1 MRAPPP
7 TVPSPDPAA
16 ALGALGRRVRALR
29 KARALTIEAAAGAAG
44 MSSRFLADVEAGRGN
59 LSVVR
64 LLGLARALGVPP
76 ARLLEGE
83 GPRRVALL
91 GLRGAGK
98 STVGRLLAQRLG
110 VEFEELDALVEE
122 AAGLPLSELFA
133 VHGEA
138 YYRRVERECL
148 LRLLRGPGGFVVA
161 AGGGVVTDPETYA
174 LLAQGCTTVWLKARP
189 EEHMARVAAQGDLRP
204 MARRSDAMTE
214 LEGILARRAPLYARA
229 DHAVDTSGAPPAKV
243 ADRVLAALA

>member
-1 MRAPPP
+1 MPANR
-7 TVPSPDPAA
+7 PDPAA
-16 ALGALGRRVRALR
+16 ALLSGLGRRVRALR
-29 KARALTIEAAAGAAG
+29 KGRGMTIEGAAEAAG

-64 LLGLARALGVPP
+64 LLGLARALCVPA
-76 ARLLEGE
+76 ARLLEGD
-83 GPRRVALL
+83 GPKRVALL

-98 STVGRLLAQRLG
+98 STVGRLLAQRLS
-110 VEFEELDALVEE
+110 VPFEELDALVEE
-122 AAGLPLSELFA
+122 AAGLPLAELFA

-148 LRLLRGPGGFVVA
+148 LRLLRGADGFVLA

-174 LLAQGCTTVWLKARP
+174 LLSQGCTTVWLKARP

-204 MARRSDAMTE
+204 MARSSDAMTE
-214 LEGILARRAPLYARA
+214 LKGILAERAPLYARA
-229 DHAVDTSGAPPAKV
+229 DHAVETSGTAPAKV
-243 ADRVLAALA
+243 ADRVLATLAP

>member
-1 MRAPPP
+1 
-7 TVPSPDPAA
+7 
-16 ALGALGRRVRALR
+16 
-29 KARALTIEAAAGAAG
+29 KARGLTIEGAALAAG

-64 LLGLARALGVPP
+64 LLGLSRALGVPP

-98 STVGRLLAQRLG
+98 STVRRLLAQRLSG
-110 VEFEELDALVEE
+110 RSHELDALVEE
-122 AAGLPLSELFA
+122 AGGLPLSELFA

-148 LRLLRGPGGFVVA
+148 LRLLRGGDGFVVA

-174 LLAQGCTTVWLKARP
+174 LLSQGCRTVWLKARP
-189 EEHMARVAAQGDLRP
+189 EEH
-204 MARRSDAMTE
+204 
-214 LEGILARRAPLYARA
+214 
-229 DHAVDTSGAPPAKV
+229 
-243 ADRVLAALA
+243 